1 MAVLNTNAVS
11 GSERS
16 AFDMGAGQLWE
27 DMPSMV
33 QPDVTQEPGPI
44 VFNSHFPTIC
54 GHTSSESI

>member
-27 DMPSMV
+27 DLPSMV
-33 QPDVTQEPGPI
+33 QPDATQEPGPI
-44 VFNSHFPTIC
+44 VFNYHFTTIC
-54 GHTSSESI
+54 GQNNSESI